1 MLAVPGGYILV
12 PDGYSLL
19 PDGYILRIIFPLG
32 SVPQDCISWFLVV
45 AQHCQNRVDPQFWQV
60 GGFLQNKHVQSYTE
74 QLMTKRIRYDFLY
87 K

>member
-12 PDGYSLL
+12 PYGYSLL

-45 AQHCQNRVDPQFWQV
+45 A
-60 GGFLQNKHVQSYTE
+60 
-74 QLMTKRIRYDFLY
+74 
-87 K
+87 